1 MQYTYHFQSE
11 SPSESDL
18 NALGIYLVV
27 CLAFVICA
35 LVEFAIAIVLHRR
48 KESKDVSDVE
58 AESSNNEKQNE
69 LALIPQIMKENY
81 LDTKRNSD
89 AVTSTVVA
97 RNEMDNRWVTE
108 LVTNLYNVP
117 SSNNIDFVAIWIYL
131 VMFLVFNCIYW
142 SDK

>member
-1 MQYTYHFQSE
+1 M
-11 SPSESDL
+11 
-18 NALGIYLVV
+18 VV

-81 LDTKRNSD
+81 LDTKRNSN

-108 LVTNLYNVP
+108 LVANLYNVP

>member
-1 MQYTYHFQSE
+1 M
-11 SPSESDL
+11 
-18 NALGIYLVV
+18 VV

-69 LALIPQIMKENY
+69 LALIPQIIEKNN
-81 LDTKRNSD
+81 LDTKRNSY
-89 AVTSTVVA
+89 ALTSKVVA
-97 RNEMDNRWVTE
+97 RNEMDNRWVKE
-108 LVTNLYNVP
+108 LVTNLSIVP
-117 SSNNIDFVAIWIYL
+117 SSNNIDFAASWIYL
-131 VMFLVFNCIYW
+131 VMFFLFNCIYW